1 MRVAMLAPENSPS
14 WGGVG
19 SYIYNLVKHL
29 PSNVEVHIITLDRD
43 VEDTYEKLFAG
54 DERIHIHKILSVSS
68 NEIFFTNLRFQ
79 VAVFR
84 KLKKLH
90 NLYHFDLIHSH
101 SGHLPHFFSQFQN
114 IAPTIV
120 TPHGETKG
128 AAKVWKEARNRNIT
142 ESLSLFL
149 SPIIEFGTK
158 VSLKRADRLLPVS
171 RFVLEQINKE
181 YGLDI
186 DYKARVVYNGVDT
199 NFFIPQDKVMP
210 QRPVITFVGRFYAIK
225 GFDVF
230 VDATA
235 ILMRRGYSVKLL
247 LVGRGDT
254 KQVGKLL
261 LPLPKDSYTLVGRV
275 KYHDMPEI
283 YRQSDIVVT
292 PSRYEAC
299 PGVIMEAMSCGKI
312 VIASAVG
319 GITEI
324 IDDGYN
330 GLLFQSENVEEL
342 AGKIAAV
349 IDKQVDIEKMRRN
362 TRKTVVNKF
371 DWRVMAKEVY
381 EEYSKMIGDGWQNAN
396 SDNN

>member
-1 MRVAMLAPENSPS
+1 MRLAMLAPENSPS

-29 PSNVEVHIITLDRD
+29 TQDVEVHIITLDRD

-54 DERIHIHKILSVSS
+54 DERIHVHKILSVPLDNIFLS
-68 NEIFFTNLRFQ
+68 NFRFQ
-79 VAVFR
+79 IAVFR

-90 NLYHFDLIHSH
+90 KLYHFDLIHSH
-101 SGHLPHFFSQFQN
+101 SGHLPHFFSQFQD

-120 TPHGETKG
+120 TPHGETRG
-128 AAKVWKEARNRNIT
+128 AARVWREAKNKNVT
-142 ESLSLFL
+142 ESLSLL
-149 SPIIEFGTK
+149 ASPVIEFGTK
-158 VSLKRADRLLPVS
+158 ISLKRADRLLPVS

-186 DYKARVVYNGVDT
+186 NHKAKVVYNGADT
-199 NFFIPQDKVMP
+199 SFFVPEDRKTSKEP
-210 QRPVITFVGRFYAIK
+210 TITFVGRFYAIK

-230 VDATA
+230 VNAA
-235 ILMRRGYSVKLL
+235 SILMRRGYSVKLL

-254 KQVGKLL
+254 KRVRKPLL
-261 LPLPKDSYTLVGRV
+261 SLPKDSYTLVGRV
-275 KYHDMPEI
+275 KYHDIPEI
-283 YRQSDIVVT
+283 YYQSDIVVT

-299 PGVIMEAMSCGKI
+299 SGVIMEAMSCGKI

-319 GITEI
+319 GIPEI

-342 AGKIAAV
+342 VGKIAAV
-349 IDKQVDIEKMRRN
+349 IDEQVDVEKMRRN
-362 TRKTVVNKF
+362 ARETVVNKF
-371 DWRVMAKEVY
+371 DWRIMAKEVY
-381 EEYSKMIGDGWQNAN
+381 EEYSKMIGDSWRNAN